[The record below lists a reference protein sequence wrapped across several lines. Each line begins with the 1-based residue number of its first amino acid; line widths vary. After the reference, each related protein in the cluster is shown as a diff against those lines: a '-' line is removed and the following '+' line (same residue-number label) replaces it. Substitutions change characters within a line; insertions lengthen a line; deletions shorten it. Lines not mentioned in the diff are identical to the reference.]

1 MQLNKR
7 IKITIFMFMI
17 NLPIISYIF
26 RPISLS
32 NLEHKVKYDISNIIE
47 KETEQELEECL
58 SLYPNMNI
66 VELVKSK
73 APIEE
78 NKKED
83 IVIEESTEYNVEEII
98 EEETT
103 KSYISEDEMNLIA
116 LVVMAE
122 ADGQC
127 EEGRRL
133 VIDVILNR
141 LDSPIFPNTVYDV
154 IYQPEQFACMWNG
167 RIDVCYVKEENLK
180 LVKEEL
186 YSRFSFDAVFFR
198 TKHFF
203 DFGTPL
209 FQVGA
214 HYFSSL

>member
-7 IKITIFMFMI
+7 IQITIFMFMAT
-17 NLPIISYIF
+17 LPIISYIF
-26 RPISLS
+26 KPISLS
-32 NLEHKVKYDISNIIE
+32 NLEHKIEYDIRSIIE
-47 KETEQELEECL
+47 KETEPELEGCL

-66 VELVKSK
+66 IELVKSK
-73 APIEE
+73 APFEE

-83 IVIEESTEYNVEEII
+83 TVIEETTENNVEEIT

-186 YSRFSFDAVFFR
+186 YSRFSCDAVFFR

>member
-7 IKITIFMFMI
+7 MKITIFMFMVT
-17 NLPIISYIF
+17 LPIISYIF

-32 NLEHKVKYDISNIIE
+32 NLEHKAEYDIKSVIE

-66 VELVKSK
+66 IELVKSK

-83 IVIEESTEYNVEEII
+83 IVIEEATEYNVEEII

-180 LVKEEL
+180 LIKEEL

>member
-7 IKITIFMFMI
+7 MKITIFMFMVT
-17 NLPIISYIF
+17 LPIISYIF

-32 NLEHKVKYDISNIIE
+32 NLEHKTEYDIKSVIE
-47 KETEQELEECL
+47 KETESELEGCL

-83 IVIEESTEYNVEEII
+83 TVIEEITENNVEEIT

-103 KSYISEDEMNLIA
+103 KSYISEEEMNLIA

-122 ADGQC
+122 AEGQC

-141 LDSPIFPNTVYDV
+141 LDSPIFPNTIYDV
-154 IYQPEQFACMWNG
+154 IYQPEQFACMLNG
-167 RIDVCYVKEENLK
+167 RIDVCYVNEENLK

-186 YSRFSFDAVFFR
+186 YSRLSYNAVFFR

>member
-1 MQLNKR
+1 MQLDKR
-7 IKITIFMFMI
+7 IKITIFMFII
-17 NLPIISYIF
+17 NLPIISYMF

-32 NLEHKVKYDISNIIE
+32 NLEHKVEYDISNIIE
-47 KETEQELEECL
+47 KETESELKECL
-58 SLYPNMNI
+58 SLYPNINI
-66 VELVKSK
+66 IELAKSK
-73 APIEE
+73 AP
-78 NKKED
+78 
-83 IVIEESTEYNVEEII
+83 VEEII

-103 KSYISEDEMNLIA
+103 ENNTEEITEEETIKSYISEDEMNLIA

-141 LDSPIFPNTVYDV
+141 LDSSIFPNTVYDV

-186 YSRFSFDAVFFR
+186 YSRFNYDTVFFR

-209 FQVGA
+209 FHVGA

>member
-1 MQLNKR
+1 M
-7 IKITIFMFMI
+7 
-17 NLPIISYIF
+17 
-26 RPISLS
+26 
-32 NLEHKVKYDISNIIE
+32 NII
-47 KETEQELEECL
+47 
-58 SLYPNMNI
+58 
-66 VELVKSK
+66 ELVKSK
-73 APIEE
+73 APVEE
-78 NKKED
+78 
-83 IVIEESTEYNVEEII
+83 ITEEETTENNTEEITENNTEEII
-98 EEETT
+98 EEETI

-133 VIDVILNR
+133 VVDVILNR
-141 LDSPIFPNTVYDV
+141 LDSPIFPNTIYEV

-186 YSRFSFDAVFFR
+186 YSRFNYDAVFFR

>member
-7 IKITIFMFMI
+7 MKITIFMFMI

-32 NLEHKVKYDISNIIE
+32 NLEHKVEYDISNIIE
-47 KETEQELEECL
+47 KETETESELKECL

-66 VELVKSK
+66 IELVKSK
-73 APIEE
+73 AP
-78 NKKED
+78 
-83 IVIEESTEYNVEEII
+83 VEEIT

-103 KSYISEDEMNLIA
+103 EEITEEITEEETIKSYISEDEMNLIA

-141 LDSPIFPNTVYDV
+141 LDSSIFPNTIYEV

-186 YSRFSFDAVFFR
+186 YSRFNYDAVFFR